1 MLIWL
6 VQQAMELYRQTPEI
20 SSASTLEVKE
30 DDDDFSL
37 KCQLQVLSLTF
48 VSVVVAQHPISLR
61 AGT

>member
-1 MLIWL
+1 
-6 VQQAMELYRQTPEI
+6 MELYRQTPEI